1 MRYITYRGAKLQKKS
16 ALSKKSAEKFAF
28 DHKTPLPS
36 RGGVGAVNLS
46 PSDLIMHY
54 ELCIM

>member
-36 RGGVGAVNLS
+36 RGGEWWGL
-46 PSDLIMHY
+46 
-54 ELCIM
+54 